1 MKRDVKLFYGSWND
15 DTWEFVKQFTNEK
28 AMFAYMNKMI
38 KDMGFKSYYTRGW
51 VEGDGSNIIDF
62 GSHSKFFKYKY
73 VQEF

>member
-1 MKRDVKLFYGSWND
+1 MKRDVKLFYGSWNN

-28 AMFAYMNKMI
+28 TMFAYMNKMI
-38 KDMGFKSYYTRGW
+38 KDMGVKIYYTRGW
-51 VEGDGSNIIDF
+51 VEGDGSTIIDF